1 MTLRI
6 VSLLLIFL
14 LVGSLVGWALSTGM
28 SINYWFVVTSPATF
42 LILFAIWYAFL
53 GLGDA
58 RRRIRVSLGLVGLLI
73 LTAVVAACLLR
84 YEGSTSGSSLP
95 RLVWRWTDSGV
106 EETTVR
112 SRVGGSSID
121 PGLREEAGSVR
132 TNFLGPGGDG
142 MWKNVSF
149 SLDWSTEDPVEL
161 WRRPIGA
168 GWSSF
173 AVDGGRAITQE
184 QVEGSEKVTCLDLL
198 TGEELWTQSD
208 EGVTFLKAK
217 EGRAGV
223 LMGGEGPRGTP
234 TIFGG
239 RVFVLGSTGIA
250 KCLSISSGDLLWQ
263 RNVITEFG
271 GVIPKWGKSS
281 SPLVLGEEELVLFT
295 GSDEPGATVVACDLV
310 SGETRWT
317 YQGEGASY
325 STPRLLQIM
334 GTPQVVCVNQN
345 DVASLDPSTGE
356 ELWRFE
362 WKGTN
367 PKVGQPIL
375 IGENRILVSASYG
388 VGSPLIEVQKDGESW
403 TTERVWN
410 SIRMKTKFSSVSVLG
425 DLAFGLDEG
434 RLAAISLEDGAK
446 VWKREKFGFGQ
457 QLLVEDH
464 LLIQTEPGDVVIGK
478 VDEEQFTETGRIEAL
493 SSMTWNAPALA
504 GRFLL
509 VRNDREAVCYVL
521 PRKSKKS

>member
-1 MTLRI
+1 
-6 VSLLLIFL
+6 
-14 LVGSLVGWALSTGM
+14 
-28 SINYWFVVTSPATF
+28 VVT
-42 LILFAIWYAFL
+42 
-53 GLGDA
+53 
-58 RRRIRVSLGLVGLLI
+58 RV
-73 LTAVVAACLLR
+73 A
-84 YEGSTSGSSLP
+84 GST
-95 RLVWRWTDSGV
+95 
-106 EETTVR
+106 
-112 SRVGGSSID
+112 IA
-121 PGLREEAGSVR
+121 PGLREEAESAR
-132 TNFLGPGGDG
+132 TNFLGPDANG
-142 MWKNVSF
+142 MWDRVEF
-149 SLDWSTEDPVEL
+149 TLDWSSESPVEL

-184 QVEGSEKVTCLDLL
+184 QVEGSERVTCVDLL
-198 TGEELWTQSD
+198 TGKEIWTQAD

-234 TIFGG
+234 TISAD

-250 KCLSISSGDLLWQ
+250 KCLSFSDGKLLWQ

-281 SPLVLGEEELVLFT
+281 SPLVLADRELVLFT
-295 GSDEPGATVVACDLV
+295 GSDEPGATVVACDMA
-310 SGETRWT
+310 SGETRWV
-317 YQGEGASY
+317 YQGQGASY

-334 GTPQVVCVNQN
+334 GTPQVICVNQN

-375 IGENRILVSASYG
+375 VGENRILVSASYG
-388 VGSPLIEVQKDGESW
+388 VGSPLIELRKDGGSW
-403 TTERVWN
+403 TTTRVWN

-434 RLAAISLEDGAK
+434 RLAAISLEDGSK

-464 LLIQTEPGDVVIGK
+464 LLVQTEPGDVVIGK
-478 VDEEQFTETGRIEAL
+478 VDEEQFTETGRIDAL

-521 PRKSKKS
+521 PRKRNKS